1 LWAKNEP
8 GPYDENRHWRQS
20 GNSGRPAGIWGLN
33 DRYWIIKLVDRRQNP
48 GVSYEDV
55 ELKIKDILK
64 SQKTQQFREDFNREL
79 LDDAQIVMETKPQ

>member
-1 LWAKNEP
+1 MATVGEF
-8 GPYDENRHWRQS
+8 GSARGQS
-20 GNSGRPAGIWGLN
+20 AGIWGLN